1 MQVNNVYIVLSIFHC
16 CLFNAADVTFAT
28 EADFRYF
35 FYVKF
40 GISMKGGSETTPPPH
55 EFPFVFMVFLWIA
68 INTTSMQYITYNSP
82 VTFILLK
89 YSFA

>member
-16 CLFNAADVTFAT
+16 CLFNTTDVTFAT

-40 GISMKGGSETTPPPH
+40 EISMKGGSETTPPPH
-55 EFPFVFMVFLWIA
+55 EFPCVYMVFLWIA
-68 INTTSMQYITYNSP
+68 INTTSMQYI
-82 VTFILLK
+82 L
-89 YSFA
+89 